1 MHIYITTKNVRDE
14 GGLHVFFFQSVWLV
28 LVIRSGIKMLYFD
41 CILGNLLLD
50 FNGKSLVHF

>member
-1 MHIYITTKNVRDE
+1 MHIHVYAVR
-14 GGLHVFFFQSVWLV
+14 QV

-50 FNGKSLVHF
+50 FNGKSLDCKLLNKKAP